1 MAESKLILVVEDNPD
16 DELLMFDALQQ
27 GGVTTEIAVA
37 RDGQEAIDFL
47 FGIGKYAS
55 RDGHRCPDLILLDL
69 QLPKIGGHEVL
80 RRMRA
85 DRRTENTPVVILTSS
100 AEQTDIVK
108 GYENGANSYV
118 QKPLDFDEFT
128 RAVKTLGIYWLDY
141 NQVPAR

>member
-47 FGIGKYAS
+47 FGTGKYAS
-55 RDGHRCPDLILLDL
+55 RDGHRCPDLVLLDL

-80 RRMRA
+80 RRMRT
-85 DRRTENTPVVILTSS
+85 DRRTKNTPVVILTSS
-100 AEQTDIVK
+100 AEQSDIVK
-108 GYENGANSYV
+108 AYENGGNSYV
-118 QKPLDFDEFT
+118 QKPVDFDEFT